1 MAARLRGL
9 QGVVID
15 GAVRDHANIRRDRL
29 PVFARAVV
37 PNAGGAEY
45 AGETGI
51 PIQCGGLVVNPG
63 DWVVGDEDGVVVIP
77 ADRLASVMKT
87 AAQLLEVEKKIGR
100 EIRRGKDLAAI
111 LRYDELLKRKSRE
124 AFLRQKLVEEEE
136 MATAMAP
143 IAILTDHPDE
153 PYDQAPAGSSDKPAI
168 PQSPKLETP
177 TPKSAA
183 ETVTAVPAA
192 RSLAKELGIDLNSV
206 VGTGPRGLITKNDVE
221 RFVAEKAGSKPPP
234 EPGS

>member
-1 MAARLRGL
+1 MKHTIILPDLGQTTSEAK
-9 QGVVID
+9 I
-15 GAVRDHANIRRDRL
+15 VRWL
-29 PVFARAVV
+29 KK
-37 PNAGGAEY
+37 
-45 AGETGI
+45 
-51 PIQCGGLVVNPG
+51 PG
-63 DWVVGDEDGVVVIP
+63 DKVSMGEPLVEVETDK
-77 ADRLASVMKT
+77 AT
-87 AAQLLEVEKKIGR
+87 LEVESFVG
-100 EIRRGKDLAAI
+100 G
-111 LRYDELLKRKSRE
+111 Y
-124 AFLRQKLVEEEE
+124 LRQKLVEEEE
-136 MATAMAP
+136 VATAMAP

-153 PYDQAPAGSSDKPAI
+153 PYDQALAGSSDKPAI

>member
-1 MAARLRGL
+1 MSKNYSSSLKLSRQRLLAFTTAVLSDAMGKRGAMDHDMHCLSANCRMAGPAVTLRVHTADILMVGIALSKCPRGSVLVIDGQGELNTALWGELSTMAARLRGL

-124 AFLRQKLVEEEE
+124 AFL
-136 MATAMAP
+136 
-143 IAILTDHPDE
+143 
-153 PYDQAPAGSSDKPAI
+153 
-168 PQSPKLETP
+168 PQ
-177 TPKSAA
+177 
-183 ETVTAVPAA
+183 
-192 RSLAKELGIDLNSV
+192 RRI
-206 VGTGPRGLITKNDVE
+206 RG
-221 RFVAEKAGSKPPP
+221 
-234 EPGS
+234 